1 MIGPYDVDPPWG
13 EGPSSEPERC
23 AACGTER
30 YESDVKACGGC
41 GFTWDEIAAA
51 VKAVDE
57 ICKALGVDV
66 AAVSVER
73 HRAAVDAALSI
84 FVPEDAP
91 R

>member
-51 VKAVDE
+51 VQLVAAV
-57 ICKALGVDV
+57 CKALDVDPG
-66 AAVSVER
+66 SVGSER
-73 HRAAVDAALSI
+73 HRAALDAALGEM
-84 FVPEDAP
+84 VPE
-91 R
+91 